1 MSSVM
6 PQRTSAPKLSR
17 HVWTV
22 ESYHQMAESGL
33 LNEND
38 RIELIEGELLDMPPI
53 GSKHANWVANLAE
66 AITLQANREYKIS
79 IQNPVV
85 LGPRN
90 EPQPDVMLLKKANY
104 MNALPTA
111 ADVLLI
117 VEVSDSTLEYDRDV
131 KLGIYARHSIPEVWL
146 LDVNRLELLVYR
158 EPADGQYRLMRIC
171 SANDVAT
178 SVMAPNIS
186 VRLNDLLG

>member
-1 MSSVM
+1 VLCHNL
-6 PQRTSAPKLSR
+6 PKPSR

-33 LNEND
+33 LTEDD
-38 RIELIEGELLDMPPI
+38 RIELIEGELLDMAPI
-53 GSKHANWVANLAE
+53 GSKHANWV
-66 AITLQANREYKIS
+66 NRFNQVFFTSALGRYEIS
-79 IQNPVV
+79 IQNPVI
-85 LGPRN
+85 LGTRN

-158 EPADGQYRLMRIC
+158 EPADGQYRLMRLC

-178 SVMAPNIS
+178 VELAPEIS

>member
-6 PQRTSAPKLSR
+6 PQRASAPKLSR

-53 GSKHANWVANLAE
+53 GSKHANWV
-66 AITLQANREYKIS
+66 NRLIQRFFKMGQDHYEIS
-79 IQNPVV
+79 VQNPVI
-85 LGPRN
+85 LGARS
-90 EPQPDVMLLKKANY
+90 EPQPDVMLLKKGNY

-158 EPADGQYRLMRIC
+158 EPTDGQYRLMRIC

-178 SVMAPNIS
+178 SLKAPEIS